1 MAIPQFA
8 PYIRAEKLLEVAL
21 EQTDLPAERILR
33 SDEEAQEYRMREQA
47 MQAQA
52 NVQALVQELQQ
63 QGLTPEQIQ
72 QQLLMVLGQ
81 MQGAAQQQNALP
93 QGGLPE

>member
-1 MAIPQFA
+1 
-8 PYIRAEKLLEVAL
+8 
-21 EQTDLPAERILR
+21 
-33 SDEEAQEYRMREQA
+33 MREQA